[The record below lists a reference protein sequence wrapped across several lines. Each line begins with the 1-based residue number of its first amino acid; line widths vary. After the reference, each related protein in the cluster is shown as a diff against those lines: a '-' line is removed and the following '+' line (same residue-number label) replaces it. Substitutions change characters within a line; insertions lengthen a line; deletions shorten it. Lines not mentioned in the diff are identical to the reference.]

1 MLTAIA
7 LDSEMTA
14 RAALRRLA
22 RNGLWLDPG
31 QAEAAAHISEQ
42 AARVRH
48 ARPLDEMARRLARD
62 PTQFSC
68 AIRRQYDANILW
80 YARPAFD
87 VLMECANAN
96 PDAKLLHVLNLHE
109 SDSRPTMSVTN
120 AALAPADGVVLDGSQ
135 PVGTGAARIGEG
147 TGAGTGGSRRAVR
160 RSATPGAP
168 SRETAAVRDVRA
180 WPRLDAPDYVPAST
194 PFDVV
199 VGFGAAPQA
208 GVAGGPITMEA
219 PAGVATIPLTVSLVC
234 EGVDSP
240 AGWSQPI
247 TVVVDNPTAA
257 AVRFSLT
264 GRPPS
269 GAMPVTLTMLEASFI
284 RDGSIIG
291 TASRP
296 LVIGQPA
303 VIGPPAD
310 IGIGMPW
317 LAQGSTAAPLA
328 ATVAD
333 AADLTIELAKPDRN
347 AANGCYVCKLHSP
360 HQLSVQEGPYP
371 VELGDDAKTF
381 ARMVVDQVR
390 QFSGDAI
397 VDNLFES
404 IGDLIAEKLPAEALT
419 AIRDAAAASA
429 PRPPAILIVSA
440 DPYVPW
446 ELARLNP
453 PVDPTR
459 PPYLGAQAVVGRWLM
474 DGQRTAPGQTARPPA
489 QPPSTIPVRH
499 MAVMAG
505 KYRAESGLR
514 SLPEAEEEAQA
525 LVGTYDAV
533 PLAASLQSLK
543 LLLDAKL
550 EQNFEVIGG
559 ADAVHFA
566 GHGEFDPAKQDSS
579 VLFLSDG
586 VPLSSL
592 LFRSAKYGDEQQPLI
607 FLNACMIGIGGQLLG
622 DMGGFPGN
630 CLKGGFGGVV
640 GALWEVDDAVAYA
653 IALEF
658 WQRALPAPGKTGE
671 PVGAILRDLRAKYA
685 DPNGFESTYLA
696 YVYYGHP
703 RLTLSRAG

>member
-14 RAALRRLA
+14 RAVLRRLA

-31 QAEAAAHISEQ
+31 QAEAAAHINEQ
-42 AARVRH
+42 AARVKH
-48 ARPLDEMARRLARD
+48 AWPLDEMARRLSRD
-62 PTQFSC
+62 PAQFSC
-68 AIRRQYDANILW
+68 AIRRQYVANILW
-80 YARPAFD
+80 YARPAAD
-87 VLMECANAN
+87 VLRACASAN
-96 PDAKLLHVLNLHE
+96 PDAKLLDVLNLHE
-109 SDSRPTMSVTN
+109 SDSRPTVPVTN
-120 AALAPADGVVLDGSQ
+120 AALAPPDGVVLDGSQ
-135 PVGTGAARIGEG
+135 PVGTGAARIEER
-147 TGAGTGGSRRAVR
+147 TGAGTGSRRGAR

-168 SRETAAVRDVRA
+168 SGETAAVRDVRA
-180 WPRLDAPDYVPAST
+180 WPRLDAPEYVPAST

-199 VGFGAAPQA
+199 VGFGAAPQS
-208 GVAGGPITMEA
+208 GVAGGPITMAA
-219 PAGVATIPLTVSLVC
+219 PAGVDKIPLTVSLVC

-240 AGWSQPI
+240 AGWSQPLE
-247 TVVVDNPTAA
+247 VAVDNPTAA

-269 GAMPVTLTMLEASFI
+269 GAMPVTLTMLEARFI

-303 VIGPPAD
+303 VTEPPVD
-310 IGIGMPW
+310 VGVGMPW

-347 AANGCYVCKLHSP
+347 AANGSYVCKLHSP
-360 HQLSVQEGPYP
+360 HRLTVEEGPYP

-404 IGDLIAEKLPAEALT
+404 VGDLVAEKLPAEALT

-453 PVDPTR
+453 PVDPAR

-514 SLPEAEEEAQA
+514 ALPEAEEEAQA
-525 LVGTYDAV
+525 LVGTYGAV

-640 GALWEVDDAVAYA
+640 GALWEVDDAVAHA
-653 IALEF
+653 LALEF

>member
-14 RAALRRLA
+14 RAVLRRLA

-31 QAEAAAHISEQ
+31 QAEAAAHIVEQ
-42 AARVRH
+42 SARVRH
-48 ARPLDEMARRLARD
+48 AWPLEELAHRLSRD
-62 PTQFSC
+62 PARFSC
-68 AIRRQYDANILW
+68 AIRRQYVANILW
-80 YARPAFD
+80 YARAAAD
-87 VLMECANAN
+87 VLKACASAH
-96 PDAKLLHVLNLHE
+96 PDAKLIDVLGLHE
-109 SDSRPTMSVTN
+109 SDSRPTVPVTN
-120 AALAPADGVVLDGSQ
+120 AALAPPEGVVLDGSQ
-135 PVGTGAARIGEG
+135 PVGTGGASLEGG
-147 TGAGTGGSRRAVR
+147 TGTSTGARRGGR
-160 RSATPGAP
+160 RSGGAP
-168 SRETAAVRDVRA
+168 SGESAATAKDVRA

-199 VGFGAAPQA
+199 VGFGAAPQG
-208 GVAGGPITMEA
+208 GVTGGPITMEA
-219 PAGVATIPLTVSLVC
+219 PAGVDRIALTVSLVC

-240 AGWSQPI
+240 GGWSQPF
-247 TVVVDNPTAA
+247 VVAVDDPTASE
-257 AVRFSLT
+257 VRFVSLT
-264 GRPPS
+264 GRPPAR
-269 GAMPVTLTMLEASFI
+269 AMPVTLTMVEARFI
-284 RDGSIIG
+284 RDGSIVG
-291 TASRP
+291 TVSRP

-303 VIGPPAD
+303 VTTPPAD
-310 IGIGMPW
+310 VGIGTPW
-317 LAQGSTAAPLA
+317 LAQESSVAPLD

-347 AANGCYVCKLHSP
+347 AANGSYLCTLHSP
-360 HQLSVQEGPYP
+360 HRLTVDAGPYP
-371 VELGDDAKTF
+371 VDLGDDAKTF
-381 ARMVVDQVR
+381 AGMVVDQVR

-397 VDNLFES
+397 VDNLLES
-404 IGDLIAEKLPAEALT
+404 VGDLVAEKLPAEAMT
-419 AIRDAAAASA
+419 AIREVAAAAA
-429 PRPPAILIVSA
+429 PRAPAILIVSA

-446 ELARLNP
+446 ELARLTP
-453 PVDPTR
+453 PLDPAR
-459 PPYLGAQAVVGRWLM
+459 PPYLGAQVVVGRWLQ
-474 DGQRTAPGQTARPPA
+474 DGQRTTAGRTARPPA

-514 SLPEAEEEAQA
+514 ALPEAEEEAKT
-525 LVGTYDAV
+525 LVVTYGAV

-566 GHGEFDPAKQDSS
+566 GHGEFDPATQDSS

-592 LFRSAKYGDEQQPLI
+592 LFRSAKYGNPQQPLI

-640 GALWEVDDAVAYA
+640 GALWEVDDAVAHA

-658 WQRALPAPGKTGE
+658 WQRALPTPGQAGE

-685 DPNGFESTYLA
+685 DPNGVESTYLA

-703 RLTLSRAG
+703 RLTLQRAG

>member
-1 MLTAIA
+1 
-7 LDSEMTA
+7 
-14 RAALRRLA
+14 
-22 RNGLWLDPG
+22 
-31 QAEAAAHISEQ
+31 
-42 AARVRH
+42 
-48 ARPLDEMARRLARD
+48 
-62 PTQFSC
+62 
-68 AIRRQYDANILW
+68 
-80 YARPAFD
+80 
-87 VLMECANAN
+87 
-96 PDAKLLHVLNLHE
+96 
-109 SDSRPTMSVTN
+109 
-120 AALAPADGVVLDGSQ
+120 
-135 PVGTGAARIGEG
+135 
-147 TGAGTGGSRRAVR
+147 
-160 RSATPGAP
+160 
-168 SRETAAVRDVRA
+168 
-180 WPRLDAPDYVPAST
+180 
-194 PFDVV
+194 
-199 VGFGAAPQA
+199 
-208 GVAGGPITMEA
+208 MEA

-240 AGWSQPI
+240 AGWSRPI
-247 TVVVDNPTAA
+247 EVLVDNPTAA

-269 GAMPVTLTMLEASFI
+269 GAMPVTLTMLEARFI

-296 LVIGQPA
+296 LVIGQPT
-303 VIGPPAD
+303 VTVPPAD

-317 LAQGSTAAPLA
+317 LAQGSTAAPLV

-360 HQLSVQEGPYP
+360 HRLTVEEGPYP

-404 IGDLIAEKLPAEALT
+404 VGDLVAEKLPAEALT

-489 QPPSTIPVRH
+489 QPPSKIPVRH
-499 MAVMAG
+499 MAVMA

-514 SLPEAEEEAQA
+514 ALRRQEETQA
-525 LVGTYDAV
+525 LVSYGAV

-543 LLLDAKL
+543 LLLDARL
-550 EQNFEVIGG
+550 GNFEVIGG

-566 GHGEFDPAKQDSS
+566 GHGGS
-579 VLFLSDG
+579 
-586 VPLSSL
+586 
-592 LFRSAKYGDEQQPLI
+592 SAKRTRQS
-607 FLNACMIGIGGQLLG
+607 CS
-622 DMGGFPGN
+622 
-630 CLKGGFGGVV
+630 
-640 GALWEVDDAVAYA
+640 W
-653 IALEF
+653 
-658 WQRALPAPGKTGE
+658 
-671 PVGAILRDLRAKYA
+671 
-685 DPNGFESTYLA
+685 
-696 YVYYGHP
+696 
-703 RLTLSRAG
+703 